1 VDPGNNILSAT
12 LALVAIMLASTQLM
26 GSRRSDDVRAFQA
39 LFPDPRSSIPL
50 CSFVSFVVNVVKAF
64 AFFPITRSRDSPDL
78 FPIPPLPLR
87 VSKFCLFLCVPSC
100 LLWLKLLLFSITAI
114 TRDVGDY
121 AVL

>member
-1 VDPGNNILSAT
+1 
-12 LALVAIMLASTQLM
+12 M

-50 CSFVSFVVNVVKAF
+50 CSFVSFVVKAF

-100 LLWLKLLLFSITAI
+100 PLWLKLLLFSITAI
-114 TRDVGDY
+114 PRDIADYGDPLRQPSI
-121 AVL
+121 A